1 MSEKNFHFTK
11 KLGFILEKL
20 EQVNN
25 KIELVIKQLHDKG
38 LTDYELD
45 LLNETKII
53 LTNLEFHNNID
64 ENLGRTSIDDFIE
77 RTNSLINV
85 IREIVYDDSD
95 NYSYIPDAFEKYK
108 SMYKAAHDDF
118 TMGLGKMPN

>member
-1 MSEKNFHFTK
+1 MDMNEFQFKK

-20 EQVNN
+20 EQVNSN
-25 KIELVIKQLHDKG
+25 IELVINALHNQVF
-38 LTDYELD
+38 TDYELD

-64 ENLGRTSIDDFIE
+64 EDLGRTSIDDFIE
-77 RTNSLINV
+77 QTNSLINV
-85 IREIVYDDSD
+85 IREVVYDDSN

-118 TMGLGKMPN
+118 TMGLGQVPS